1 MRKFFY
7 LFIALSSFIFT
18 TSYAQVEKGKFIL
31 GGLINPNFTK
41 NNYGG
46 MDDNTWRINTQVRA
60 GYFLTERFNLGID
73 LGNDF
78 VSYKRDNGGSKSI
91 SIMAGPFMRY
101 YFVNEKLGL
110 FGEAGTGL
118 GISSTKNNY
127 DGMSDDK
134 WTSNA
139 AYVKFGPGLNY
150 FIKENIALEVLMTY
164 QRHWREFQS
173 TNVYAVDQKTKVHV
187 LDFKIGLLFLL

>member
-1 MRKFFY
+1 MKKLFY
-7 LFIALSSFIFT
+7 SIIALSLFISIS
-18 TSYAQVEKGKFIL
+18 SYAQVAKGKFIL

-73 LGNDF
+73 LDNGF
-78 VSYKRDNGGSKSI
+78 VKYKRDNGSSKSI
-91 SIMAGPFMRY
+91 SLMAGPFMRY
-101 YFVNEKLGL
+101 YFVNKKLGL

-118 GISSTKNNY
+118 GIGSTKYNY
-127 DGMSDDK
+127 NGTFDDK
-134 WTSNA
+134 WTRNA

-150 FIKENIALEVLMTY
+150 FLKENIALEVLMTY
-164 QRHWREFQS
+164 QRHWTTSNPSSLYSQ
-173 TNVYAVDQKTKVHV
+173 NQKEKLHV
-187 LDFKIGLLFLL
+187 LDFKIGLMFLL